1 MTKASWFAVIYGL
14 ILAAVTLVGIE
25 VVAGF
30 YAPSWPARALRTMPP
45 FNDAGALKAVT
56 DKPWITKA
64 FNSWGMNDIERSFAK
79 PANVAFRS
87 VFVGDSLI
95 ELGLNRQ
102 TLPAAVEERAT
113 AAGAKGF
120 EAVNLGIS
128 GTNPRSYYYRTR
140 GVALSLQPD
149 ALVVF
154 FFCGNDFMPS
164 DEAFGS
170 GILPPLI
177 DESAGASILGRVMP
191 RTNWLIVNRFR
202 LSEALRGNK
211 PIPGEFDTL
220 YAIAHGPAAER
231 VSELVRHMKK
241 YYFPDVSEAQLA
253 EIFSRGG
260 DRFWQAFEKRPYDEE
275 YLMGWLADLVVQA
288 EVRKDDMAAI
298 RTPEDAAKLVSDG
311 DISATVSWLEA
322 IARLAGQHHVP
333 VRIFIIPTANVSP
346 DFVEYWKPWPRYFS
360 WYVLSEVR
368 RQRLIT
374 ALGRTTV
381 PFVDLTSDFQG
392 KTGVY
397 RMTDAHWTEK
407 GVGIA
412 ADRIYS
418 ELTKIMPH

>member
-1 MTKASWFAVIYGL
+1 MTKTRWFAVIYGL
-14 ILAAVTLVGIE
+14 VLAAVTLVGIE
-25 VVAGF
+25 VAAGF
-30 YAPSWPARALRTMPP
+30 YAPAWPARALRTMPP

-64 FNSWGMNDIERSFAK
+64 FNSWGMNDVERSLTK

-87 VFVGDSLI
+87 VFVGDSLV
-95 ELGLNRQ
+95 EFGLNRQ

-120 EAVNLGIS
+120 EAINLGIS
-128 GTNPRSYYYRTR
+128 GTNPRSYYYRAR
-140 GVALSLQPD
+140 DVALSLQPD
-149 ALVVF
+149 ALTVF
-154 FFCGNDFMPS
+154 FFCGNDFMSS

-170 GILPPLI
+170 GLLPPLI
-177 DESAGASILGRVMP
+177 DESAGGSILGSVMP

-211 PIPGEFDTL
+211 PIPGEFDML
-220 YAIAHGPAAER
+220 YDIAHRPPTERMPA
-231 VSELVRHMKK
+231 LVRHMKK
-241 YYFPDVSEAQLA
+241 YYYPDMSDERLT

-260 DRFWQAFEKRPYDEE
+260 DRFWKIFEPRPHDEE
-275 YLMGWLADLVVQA
+275 YLMGWLLNLIVQA
-288 EVRKDDMAAI
+288 EVRQDDMAAI
-298 RTPEDAAKLVSDG
+298 RTPEDAAKIVG
-311 DISATVSWLEA
+311 GEIEGTMSWLLA
-322 IARLAGQHHVP
+322 MQRLAESHHVP
-333 VRIFIIPTANVSP
+333 LRIFIIPTANVSP
-346 DFVEYWKPWPRYFS
+346 DFVEFWKPWPRYFS

-368 RQRLIT
+368 RQRLIA
-374 ALGRTTV
+374 ALARTTV
-381 PFVDLTSDFQG
+381 PFVDLTPDLQG

-412 ADRIYS
+412 ADRVYS